1 MAKAAWWL
9 LRQFCGTRKILVGFA
24 VFLNRFFISEPT
36 AHTVVFFYFKFHFFF
51 FERECG
57 YRSSSTESS
66 PNLCGKKSVLKKN
79 PQNPQQTQKFS
90 VGKEIIVSS
99 KGENAGEGV
108 GASLKSMRSDASGLW
123 FFRQPEGS
131 WGDLYP
137 QPLHAPGRCPLHAR
151 EGITGSDRL
160 GRRAYAPVPTLSPEL
175 GPLSPSGRTHAPRSG
190 RGPANNHPLGRW
202 HLRHLAPFSHNRH
215 QGREGA

>member
-1 MAKAAWWL
+1 MTFEAVLWNQKNTCG
-9 LRQFCGTRKILVGFA
+9 FC
-24 VFLNRFFISEPT
+24 
-36 AHTVVFFYFKFHFFF
+36 
-51 FERECG
+51 
-57 YRSSSTESS
+57 
-66 PNLCGKKSVLKKN
+66 SVLKQIFHLRAHSAHCGVLLLQVSLFFLRENVDTGLHPLKAAQIYVEKN
-79 PQNPQQTQKFS
+79 LCLKKKTQNPQQTQKFS

-137 QPLHAPGRCPLHAR
+137 QPLHAPGRCPLRAR

>member
-1 MAKAAWWL
+1 MTFEAVLWNQKNTCGFCSVLKQIFHLRAHSAHCGVL
-9 LRQFCGTRKILVGFA
+9 LLQVSL
-24 VFLNRFFISEPT
+24 
-36 AHTVVFFYFKFHFFF
+36 FFF

-131 WGDLYP
+131 
-137 QPLHAPGRCPLHAR
+137 
-151 EGITGSDRL
+151 
-160 GRRAYAPVPTLSPEL
+160 
-175 GPLSPSGRTHAPRSG
+175 
-190 RGPANNHPLGRW
+190 
-202 HLRHLAPFSHNRH
+202 
-215 QGREGA
+215 